1 MVIIMPIVAVL
12 FLSPLSSAIF
22 GSLSLFILP
31 IGSIIIIGIY
41 RSYLKKMSG
50 ETNRNKGIVGIVNGI
65 IILSIGLSWIYF
77 FLMIMIDTSWRGTA
91 WGVEYG
97 ILILGIIFILIGL
110 VITPY
115 GIIGIY
121 KSIHER
127 RT

>member
-1 MVIIMPIVAVL
+1 MPIVAVL